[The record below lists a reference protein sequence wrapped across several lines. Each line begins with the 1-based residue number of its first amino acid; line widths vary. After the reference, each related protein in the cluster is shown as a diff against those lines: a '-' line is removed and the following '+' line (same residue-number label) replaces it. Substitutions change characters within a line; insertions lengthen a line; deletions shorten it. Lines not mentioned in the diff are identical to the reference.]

1 MYLVYLKG
9 EIQLLL
15 IDKYAYNNR
24 LVNSNPFIKSLI
36 VLIALSVS
44 IITKNYYIN
53 LVFFMMMMFLTVV
66 VAGIHIDKYLRILLI
81 PMTFLL
87 ISLVTILISISKVDL
102 FLWSME
108 FFDYYIG
115 VTENS
120 INEVMLLTTR
130 VFASISSTF
139 FLALT
144 TPLNHIIKVF
154 KKIRIPDFVIEL
166 MVLIYR
172 FIFVFLEESQEIY
185 NGQEM
190 KFGYSN
196 LKNSY
201 NSISLLIR
209 SLFTRLIL
217 RYKDMLI
224 VLECKLYDGEF
235 KTGD

>member
-1 MYLVYLKG
+1 M
-9 EIQLLL
+9 LL